1 MAKIYPYKTINC
13 LTEKLE
19 PEWLTGDK
27 EAECMETITMIVSSS
42 PYGDE
47 GIWNALRLA
56 EALSCSSA
64 KMKINIFL
72 IGDFV
77 NAAKKGQKPAKG
89 FYNIGKMLAD
99 LVKVGANINVCHTSM
114 NLRGLTEL
122 DLVVGIKMG
131 TITGLSKWIEE
142 SQKVLS
148 F

>member
-1 MAKIYPYKTINC
+1 
-13 LTEKLE
+13 
-19 PEWLTGDK
+19 
-27 EAECMETITMIVSSS
+27 MIVSSS

-47 GIWNALRLA
+47 RIWNALRLA

-72 IGDFV
+72 IGDAV
-77 NAAKKGQKPAKG
+77 NAAKKEQNLAKG